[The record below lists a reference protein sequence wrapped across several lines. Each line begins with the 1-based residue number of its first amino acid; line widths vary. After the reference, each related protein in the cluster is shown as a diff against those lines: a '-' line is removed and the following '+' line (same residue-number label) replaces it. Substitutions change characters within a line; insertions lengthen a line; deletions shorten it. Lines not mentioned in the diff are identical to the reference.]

1 VPFVRL
7 HFNYSSML
15 KNITTYMKLDKGFT
29 IIEMLVVMAIITV
42 LAGASLFAMQGSR
55 ESARD
60 ARRKADL
67 ETIRSGL
74 ELYRADC
81 NIYPP
86 SITAGADLTGADC
99 TPANANIYIDNLP
112 QDSVSGRNYYY
123 RQITTTTYELCA
135 ALETETT
142 AVVCGGSC
150 GATCSY
156 RVTNP

>member
-1 VPFVRL
+1 MFKKKKI
-7 HFNYSSML
+7 NTKSY
-15 KNITTYMKLDKGFT
+15 YGFT
-29 IIEMLVVMAIITV
+29 LVEMLIVIAIITV

-74 ELYRADC
+74 ELYRSDC
-81 NIYPP
+81 NDYPLAA
-86 SITAGADLTGADC
+86 SVVFAGTDDLLGDG
-99 TPANANIYIDNLP
+99 TPTVCLATNVYIDDIP
-112 QDSVSGRNYYY
+112 QDSTSGRTY
-123 RQITTTTYELCA
+123 RYTQLTSTTYELCA

-142 AVVCGGSC
+142 AVAGCGNPGGC
-150 GATCSY
+150 TENCTY